1 MASPPGHMGAPAP
14 VHVRPAEGANAL
26 PGEGANALPGATL
39 PCVFNPAQGQAN
51 CTVAVNTNVPPLSDP
66 TEPASLLPGLHPS
79 DLAGAY
85 GLPSQNAGRLVAIVD
100 AYDDPTAEYDMGVYR
115 TAFGLKACTTS
126 NGCFRK
132 VDQHGG
138 TAYPP
143 TNAAWSDE
151 IALDLDMVSAACPNC
166 SILLV
171 EANSASVDD
180 LGSSVDEAVALG
192 AHVIS
197 NSYYAFEW
205 PGETSEDV
213 HYHHSG
219 TAITVS
225 SGDAAETFYPAA
237 SPFVT
242 AVGGT
247 SLKGSGAAWSE
258 SAWPYAG
265 GGCSSYEAKPD
276 YQSNVSCS
284 KRSSVDLAAIADPQT
299 GVSTFATSA
308 GGWIV
313 AGGTSVGAPLVAAA
327 YALSGNLKGPGY
339 SYGHLGGFHD
349 VLPAGYDLRTGIGT
363 PNGLT
368 GL

>member
-1 MASPPGHMGAPAP
+1 MHPH
-14 VHVRPAEGANAL
+14 EGANAL

-51 CTVAVNTNVPPLSDP
+51 CTIAVNTTVPPLDNP
-66 TEPASLLPGLHPS
+66 TAPGSLIPGLHPS
-79 DLAGAY
+79 DLTSAY
-85 GLPSQNAGRLVAIVD
+85 ALPSQNAGGIVAIVD
-100 AYDDPTAEYDMGVYR
+100 AYDDPTAEYDLGVYR
-115 TAFGLKACTTS
+115 TAFGLPSCTSS

-132 VDQHGG
+132 VDQNGG
-138 TAYPP
+138 SAYPAP
-143 TNAAWSDE
+143 NAAWSDE

-166 SILLV
+166 TIVLV

-180 LGSSVDEAVALG
+180 LGSAVDEAVALG
-192 AHVIS
+192 AHVVS

-205 PGETSEDV
+205 PGETTEDA
-213 HYHHSG
+213 HYHHPG

-225 SGDAAETFYPAA
+225 SGDAAEPFYPAA

-247 SLKGSGAAWSE
+247 SLGGSGYSRSE
-258 SAWPYAG
+258 TGWPYSG
-265 GGCSSYEAKPD
+265 GGCTAYERKPD
-276 YQSNVSCS
+276 FQTDANVPCAT
-284 KRSSVDLAAIADPQT
+284 RASVDVAAVADPQT
-299 GVSTFATSA
+299 GVATFATSA

-327 YALSGNLKGPGY
+327 YALSGNFKGPGY
-339 SYGHLGGFHD
+339 SYGHRSAFHD
-349 VLPAGYDLRTGIGT
+349 VPPVGYDALTGIGS
-363 PNGLT
+363 PNGAS